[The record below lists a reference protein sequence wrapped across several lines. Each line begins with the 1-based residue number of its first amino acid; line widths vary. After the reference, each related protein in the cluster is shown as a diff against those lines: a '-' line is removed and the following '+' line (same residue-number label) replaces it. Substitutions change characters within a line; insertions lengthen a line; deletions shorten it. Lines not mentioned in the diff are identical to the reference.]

1 MRPALAVVLV
11 AAILGGLQGY
21 MSLRDRMRPPPAQ
34 EVETSA
40 AGIFSLDLTL
50 TFDAG
55 PDPFALDLDDAP
67 SLLVEFRGQQ
77 LLRETGSVPAGQ
89 PIVIAPIRGVD
100 QGKNEFFVK
109 AVPADSNVDVS
120 RAVRVRVLRDGEP
133 ISESTLWSEPGL
145 PVQGK
150 VDLVVPASA
159 APSDDHDHTAES
171 T

>member
-1 MRPALAVVLV
+1 MRPALAVILV

-21 MSLRDRMRPPPAQ
+21 MSLRDRLGPPPAQ

-40 AGIFSLDLTL
+40 AGIFTLDLTL

-55 PDPFALDLDDAP
+55 PDPFALDVDNAP
-67 SLLVEFRGQQ
+67 SLLVEFRGQEM
-77 LLRETGSVPAGQ
+77 LRETGNVPAGQ
-89 PIVIAPIRGVD
+89 PIVIAPVRDVV

-109 AVPADSNVDVS
+109 AVPADSNADVS
-120 RAVRVRVLRDGEP
+120 RAVRVRILRDGQP
-133 ISESTLWSEPGL
+133 ISDSTLWSEPGL

-159 APSDDHDHTAES
+159 APSDAHEHSAEL